1 MKARVFVALLV
12 AGTLAMP
19 VAMSAEKVKEKA
31 AVVGKGFAG
40 MIAGK
45 VTAKDGDKLIVEV
58 TKVEKTWKHS
68 KLENADSLVGQKVT
82 ILPAKKSPMVGAYA
96 AKMNAGDTDVFD
108 VRQDGPFMVWLE
120 LTGDQ
125 RKKNGDA
132 PK

>member
-1 MKARVFVALLV
+1 MKARVFIALLV

-19 VAMSAEKVKEKA
+19 AAMSAETAKEKA
-31 AVVGKGFAG
+31 PVVGKGFAG

-45 VTAKDGDKLIVEV
+45 VTAKDGDKLVVEV
-58 TKVEKTWKHS
+58 TKVDKTWKHN
-68 KLENADSLVGQKVT
+68 KLENAESIVGQKVT

-96 AKMNAGDTDVFD
+96 AKMNVGDADVFD
-108 VRQDGPFMVWLE
+108 VRQDGPLMVWLE

-125 RKKNGDA
+125 RKKNGDT